1 MRFATNK
8 RSVNITD
15 VFIPI
20 GKSLYRSFDEKIMA
34 KEDIDRLIDGAT
46 EVQLREIV
54 REWMSTNGE
63 FRTFV
68 ERSLN
73 PPFDE
78 IDFDAEL
85 GRALMHEAQQ
95 CISRRG
101 DEILDWRNIFNYQI
115 EPWAKRAESLNTSS
129 LWELIV
135 AIITRVAMVI
145 DDDDFN
151 GYDWYGND
159 YSQDIGNI
167 LETLGNLC
175 GLLVTRQDLK
185 EERLSEL
192 EKIVGEAQAEDKI
205 GNYMDTPYSTIQE
218 LIGIRREAEEVC
230 CGLYDVMIDAD
241 YNHEAGVWVCRKID
255 FVRSMGL
262 SEEADSEISQ
272 NLRYPEVTLKRYN
285 ELTTTE
291 RWNEA
296 IALLDKA
303 VQLKKDESNRWL
315 SFNRVPD
322 WLAMKQQLLMEHGT
336 KEDQIANLVELF
348 HQSPD
353 DTKMQYYE
361 NLRDLISPSE
371 WKDFY
376 TKLLS
381 SESGYFALDNIAPF
395 LVLEDEYSWL
405 YRLLAEHEAKD
416 KSDYRTPLKYAA
428 FLMAEYNK
436 EMRAMMVRTFRNYAE
451 DRFGYKKKVKSGK
464 YSYFS
469 ADLRKL
475 EDAGMAEELRELVAY
490 FRNEYKTRPSLME
503 ELRKIKLS

>member
-1 MRFATNK
+1 M
-8 RSVNITD
+8 
-15 VFIPI
+15 
-20 GKSLYRSFDEKIMA
+20 
-34 KEDIDRLIDGAT
+34 
-46 EVQLREIV
+46 
-54 REWMSTNGE
+54 
-63 FRTFV
+63 
-68 ERSLN
+68 
-73 PPFDE
+73 
-78 IDFDAEL
+78 
-85 GRALMHEAQQ
+85 
-95 CISRRG
+95 
-101 DEILDWRNIFNYQI
+101 
-115 EPWAKRAESLNTSS
+115 
-129 LWELIV
+129 
-135 AIITRVAMVI
+135 
-145 DDDDFN
+145 
-151 GYDWYGND
+151 
-159 YSQDIGNI
+159 
-167 LETLGNLC
+167 
-175 GLLVTRQDLK
+175 
-185 EERLSEL
+185 
-192 EKIVGEAQAEDKI
+192 
-205 GNYMDTPYSTIQE
+205 
-218 LIGIRREAEEVC
+218 
-230 CGLYDVMIDAD
+230 
-241 YNHEAGVWVCRKID
+241 WVCRKID

-262 SEEADSEISQ
+262 SDEADSEMSQ
-272 NLRYPEVTLKRYN
+272 NLRYPEVALKRYN

-315 SFNRVPD
+315 SFNRAPD

-353 DTKMQYYE
+353 DTKMKYYE
-361 NLRDLISPSE
+361 KLRDLISPSE

-376 TKLLS
+376 TNLLS

-416 KSDYRTPLKYAA
+416 KRDYRTPLKYAA

-464 YSYFS
+464 YSYFC

-490 FRNEYKTRPSLME
+490 FKNEYKTRPSLME